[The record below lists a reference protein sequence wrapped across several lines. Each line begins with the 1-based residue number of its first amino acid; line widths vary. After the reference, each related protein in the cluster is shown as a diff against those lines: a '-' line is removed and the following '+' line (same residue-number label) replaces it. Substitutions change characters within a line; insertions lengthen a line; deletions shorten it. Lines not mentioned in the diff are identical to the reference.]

1 MTDTPY
7 WTLDTSLFEGQ
18 FTYFGNSPVYVRG
31 KVYQSEEKYRLQKAE
46 QDREPVHTLRGTRQ
60 HIDMRPFVSVRNVT
74 LAIDLCGWPISEG
87 ALGKTLYYIERKPR
101 WVEIGQVQAWYYPQD
116 HHIVLW
122 ECFLHEFV
130 REKPLLEDSNMR
142 ALWESVARFLHER
155 FPEAARITT
164 PSHDPLFEM
173 KKYHTFLSALGYQ
186 QVAKAAW
193 GKSIEEA
200 QLPLPYFL

>member
-7 WTLDTSLFEGQ
+7 WILDTSLFEGQ
-18 FTYFGNSPVYVRG
+18 FTYFGNSPVQVRS

-74 LAIDLCGWPISEG
+74 LTIDLNV
-87 ALGKTLYYIERKPR
+87 LERKPL

-116 HHIVLW
+116 HLIVLW

-142 ALWESVARFLHER
+142 ALWESVARFLHEQ

-164 PSHDPLFEM
+164 PSHDPLFEL
-173 KKYHTFLSALGYQ
+173 KKYHKFLSALGYQ

-200 QLPLPYFL
+200 QLPLPYFR

>member
-1 MTDTPY
+1 MAEHY
-7 WTLDTSLFEGQ
+7 YTLDTSLFDGT
-18 FTYFGNSPVYVRG
+18 FRYFGSDPVQVRG

-46 QDREPVHTLRGTRQ
+46 RAREPVHTLRGTRQ

-74 LAIDLCGWPISEG
+74 LTIDLFGWPPTEG
-87 ALGKTLYYIERKPR
+87 ALGKVLNIIERKPR

-116 HHIVLW
+116 HLIVLW

-173 KKYHTFLSALGYQ
+173 KKYHKFLSALGYQ

>member
-7 WTLDTSLFEGQ
+7 WTLDTFLFEGQ
-18 FTYFGNSPVYVRG
+18 FSYFGNSPVYVRG
-31 KVYQSEEKYRLQKAE
+31 KVYQSEEKYRLRKAE
-46 QDREPVHTLRGTRQ
+46 RDREPVHTLRGTRQ
-60 HIDMRPFVSVRNVT
+60 YIDMRPFVSVRNVT
-74 LAIDLCGWPISEG
+74 V
-87 ALGKTLYYIERKPR
+87 IESKPL
-101 WVEIGQVQAWYYPQD
+101 WVEIGQIQAWYYPQD
-116 HHIVLW
+116 HLIVLW

-142 ALWESVARFLHER
+142 ALWESVACFLLER

-173 KKYHTFLSALGYQ
+173 KKYHKFLSALGYQ